1 MSALH
6 TEGTCGSLAETQIY
20 RDYWKAYTEATGL
33 PLRLRDAAQSRFVLE
48 PGKGASPLCMLLART
63 NVSCQACLAMQQRVE
78 QEARITP
85 KTLKCFAGLCETAV
99 PVRVGE
105 NIVAW
110 LETGHIL
117 IDHPTK
123 SKFNRLAKTLLR
135 WGTHVDLKQV
145 EEAYFNTRVIAP
157 SQYEA
162 AVQLLQIFAGNL
174 AQFGQQIALQNKE
187 NESLTVNKARQ
198 WVAAHCEDSVSLAA
212 AAQAV
217 NLSAK
222 YFSDVFRKATGIPFV
237 EYVGRVRVEKAK
249 DLLVNPQLRISEIA
263 FEVGFQSLSQF
274 NRAFRRHA
282 GKSPRDYRHALPEA
296 ANRQKTGKMRS
307 LSGDVRRTA
316 SDPLASYQSSNRDI
330 PHLNK
335 QQIENLE

>member
-1 MSALH
+1 MF
-6 TEGTCGSLAETQIY
+6 GSLAETRIY
-20 RDYWKAYTEATGL
+20 RGYWKAYTEATGL
-33 PLRLRDAAQSRFVLE
+33 PLRLREAAQGGFALKAA
-48 PGKGASPLCMLLART
+48 KGVSPLCMLLART

-78 QEARITP
+78 EEARIEP

-105 NIVAW
+105 NLVAW
-110 LETGHIL
+110 LETGHVL

-123 SKFNRLAKTLLR
+123 SKFSRLARILLR
-135 WGTHVDLKQV
+135 WGTDVDLKHV

-162 AVQLLQIFAGNL
+162 AVRLLQIFAGHL
-174 AQFGQQIALQNKE
+174 AEVGQQIALQNKQ
-187 NESLTVNKARQ
+187 NEPLPVSRARQ
-198 WVAAHCEDSVSLAA
+198 WIVAHSEDAVSLAA
-212 AAQAV
+212 AARAV

-222 YFSDVFRKATGIPFV
+222 HFSDVFRKATGIPFV

-249 DLLVNPQLRISEIA
+249 NLLVNPRLRISEIA

-282 GKSPRDYRHALPEA
+282 GTSPRDYRRTLPGEGNPPG
-296 ANRQKTGKMRS
+296 NRKN
-307 LSGDVRRTA
+307 A
-316 SDPLASYQSSNRDI
+316 QSFRHDA
-330 PHLNK
+330 
-335 QQIENLE
+335 

>member
-1 MSALH
+1 MSASH
-6 TEGTCGSLAETQIY
+6 TKGACGSLAETQIY
-20 RDYWKAYTEATGL
+20 RDYWKAYTQATGL
-33 PLRLRDAAQSRFVLE
+33 PLRLHSAAQGGSALE
-48 PGKGASPLCMLLART
+48 LGKGVSPLCMLLART

-78 QEARITP
+78 QEARIEP

-117 IDHPTK
+117 IDHPTR

-135 WGTHVDLKQV
+135 WGAHLDLKQV
-145 EEAYFNTRVIAP
+145 EEAYFNTRVVAP

-162 AVQLLQIFAGNL
+162 AVRLLQIFAGHL
-174 AQFGQQIALQNKE
+174 AQLGQQIALRDEE
-187 NESLTVNKARQ
+187 NEPLPVSKARQ
-198 WVAAHCEDSVSLAA
+198 WVAAHCEDSLSLAA
-212 AAQAV
+212 AARAV

-222 YFSDVFRKATGIPFV
+222 YFSDVFRRATGIPFV
-237 EYVGRVRVEKAK
+237 DYVARVRVEKAK
-249 DLLVNPQLRISEIA
+249 NLLVKPRLRISEIA

-282 GKSPRDYRHALPEA
+282 GTSPRDYRHALSEA
-296 ANRQKTGKMRS
+296 ANTQKAGKMPS
-307 LSGDVRRTA
+307 LSGMVRRTA
-316 SDPLASYQSSNRDI
+316 SDPLAPYQSSDGAY
-330 PHLNK
+330 PTL
-335 QQIENLE
+335 QITT

>member
-1 MSALH
+1 
-6 TEGTCGSLAETQIY
+6 
-20 RDYWKAYTEATGL
+20 
-33 PLRLRDAAQSRFVLE
+33 
-48 PGKGASPLCMLLART
+48 
-63 NVSCQACLAMQQRVE
+63 MQQRLE
-78 QEARITP
+78 QEARIKP

-123 SKFNRLAKTLLR
+123 SKFNSLAKTLLR

-162 AVQLLQIFAGNL
+162 AVRLLQIFAGHL
-174 AQFGQQIALQNKE
+174 AQIGQQIALRNKE
-187 NESLTVNKARQ
+187 NEPVPVSKARQ
-198 WVAAHCEDSVSLAA
+198 WVVAHCDDSVSLAA

-222 YFSDVFRKATGIPFV
+222 HFSDVFRKATGIPFV

-249 DLLVNPQLRISEIA
+249 NLLVNPQLRISEIA

-274 NRAFRRHA
+274 NRVFRRIA
-282 GKSPRDYRHALPEA
+282 GASPRDYRHALPGSEKPLE
-296 ANRQKTGKMRS
+296 NRKN
-307 LSGDVRRTA
+307 A
-316 SDPLASYQSSNRDI
+316 QSFR
-330 PHLNK
+330 HGA
-335 QQIENLE
+335 

>member
-1 MSALH
+1 
-6 TEGTCGSLAETQIY
+6 
-20 RDYWKAYTEATGL
+20 
-33 PLRLRDAAQSRFVLE
+33 
-48 PGKGASPLCMLLART
+48 MLLAQT
-63 NVSCQACLAMQQRVE
+63 NVSCQACLAMQQRLE
-78 QEARITP
+78 QEARIEP

-135 WGTHVDLKQV
+135 WGTNVDLKQV

-162 AVQLLQIFAGNL
+162 AVRLLQIFAGHL
-174 AQFGQQIALQNKE
+174 AQLGQQIALQNKE
-187 NESLTVNKARQ
+187 NEPLPVSKARQ
-198 WVAAHCEDSVSLAA
+198 WVVAHFEDSVSLAA

-237 EYVGRVRVEKAK
+237 EYVARVRVEKAK
-249 DLLVNPQLRISEIA
+249 NLLLNPQLCISEIA

-274 NRAFRRHA
+274 NRSFRRHA
-282 GKSPRDYRHALPEA
+282 GTSPTDYRMRCPEP
-296 ANRQKTGKMRS
+296 Q
-307 LSGDVRRTA
+307 
-316 SDPLASYQSSNRDI
+316 I
-330 PHLNK
+330 PSKKRKNAQYFRHSA
-335 QQIENLE
+335 

>member
-1 MSALH
+1 MSASH

-33 PLRLRDAAQSRFVLE
+33 PLRLRDAAQSRCVLE
-48 PGKGASPLCMLLART
+48 LGKGASALCVLLAQT
-63 NVSCQACLAMQQRVE
+63 NVSCQACLAMQQRLE
-78 QEARITP
+78 QEARIEP
-85 KTLKCFAGLCETAV
+85 KTLKCFTGLCETAV

-117 IDHPTK
+117 TDHPTK
-123 SKFNRLAKTLLR
+123 LKFNRLVKTLAR
-135 WGTHVDLKQV
+135 WGTPVDLKQA

-162 AVQLLQIFAGNL
+162 AVRLLQIFAGHL
-174 AQFGQQIALQNKE
+174 AQLGQQIALQNKE
-187 NESLTVNKARQ
+187 NEPLAVSKVRQ
-198 WVAAHCEDSVSLAA
+198 WIVAHCEDSVSLGA

-222 YFSDVFRKATGIPFV
+222 YFSEVFRKATGIPFV
-237 EYVGRVRVEKAK
+237 EYIGRVRVEKAK
-249 DLLVNPQLRISEIA
+249 NLLVNTQLRISEIA

-282 GKSPRDYRHALPEA
+282 GTSPRDYRHALPET
-296 ANRQKTGKMRS
+296 ANSQKTGQN
-307 LSGDVRRTA
+307 A
-316 SDPLASYQSSNRDI
+316 QSFRYGA
-330 PHLNK
+330 
-335 QQIENLE
+335 